1 MIFLL
6 LDGNEKP
13 NEKPNEKS
21 NEKSN
26 ETKPNQKPS
35 GGKIGKC
42 LQGTCQILQTK
53 IFKKGYFIFSRFIIF
68 KSRLSP
74 TAYIFI

>member
-13 NEKPNEKS
+13 NEKSNEKS
-21 NEKSN
+21 NETKPN

-42 LQGTCQILQTK
+42 LQGTCRILQTN
-53 IFKKGYFIFSRFIIF
+53 IFKKRLSYIF
-68 KSRLSP
+68 KV
-74 TAYIFI
+74 YNF

>member
-53 IFKKGYFIFSRFIIF
+53 FF
-68 KSRLSP
+68 
-74 TAYIFI
+74 